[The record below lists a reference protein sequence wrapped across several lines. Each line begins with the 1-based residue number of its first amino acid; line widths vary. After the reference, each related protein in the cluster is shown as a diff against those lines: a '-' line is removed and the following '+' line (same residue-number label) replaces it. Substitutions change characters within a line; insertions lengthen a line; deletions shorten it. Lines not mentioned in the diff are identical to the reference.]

1 MKVERINDVQIKFVL
16 TKTDLDKR
24 SLDVND
30 LAYGSSKTEELFQD
44 IIETASREFS
54 FNLEDTPL
62 MIEAV
67 PMSKSSITI
76 MLTKV
81 AGGEKKVSP
90 MAEGLINKLNE
101 MKNKNLFDETKVSK
115 SDFQTQT
122 ELASKKKVSRKIS
135 ANEKK
140 CFIYSFESLDA
151 ISNVSRLIKKA
162 EVDSSV
168 YKLKDD
174 YMLLVETSKEKAD
187 KVSSANRIL
196 AEHGR
201 RVNAQ
206 GELGKAYLFENGEKI
221 IAQNAISIMA
231 KL

>member
-24 SLDVND
+24 SLDITD
-30 LAYGSSKTEELFQD
+30 LAYGSSKTQELFQD

-54 FNLEDTPL
+54 FNLDDTPL

-81 AGGEKKVSP
+81 AGSEKKVSP

-101 MKNKNLFDETKVSK
+101 MKSRNAFDESKVSK
-115 SDFQTQT
+115 SDFKTST
-122 ELASKKKVSRKIS
+122 ELASKKKTSRKIS

-140 CFIYSFESLDA
+140 CFIYSFDSLDA
-151 ISNVSRLIKKA
+151 ISNVSRLIKKT

-174 YMLLVETSKEKAD
+174 YMLLVETSKEKAE
-187 KVSSANRIL
+187 KLTVANRIL

-221 IAQNAISIMA
+221 IAKNAISIMA